1 MQPDGDRT
9 GGAIRSKAAELR
21 DLGLDFVT
29 REGERLFLRR
39 EDLRI
44 ETLRGSVPARVTAAQ
59 QHAGAPIGIAPA
71 FGDRNGLVLA
81 QVEGFGLRHVASLQ
95 VDGKGKGCC
104 SAWTPE
110 PVRLRRSRRRVDR
123 SARYP
128 IL

>member
-44 ETLRGSVPARVTAAQ
+44 ETLRGSDPRAGHRRS
-59 QHAGAPIGIAPA
+59 QHAGAPIGIAPS

-81 QVEGFGLRHVASLQ
+81 QVEGFGL
-95 VDGKGKGCC
+95 
-104 SAWTPE
+104 SAC
-110 PVRLRRSRRRVDR
+110 R
-123 SARYP
+123 
-128 IL
+128 